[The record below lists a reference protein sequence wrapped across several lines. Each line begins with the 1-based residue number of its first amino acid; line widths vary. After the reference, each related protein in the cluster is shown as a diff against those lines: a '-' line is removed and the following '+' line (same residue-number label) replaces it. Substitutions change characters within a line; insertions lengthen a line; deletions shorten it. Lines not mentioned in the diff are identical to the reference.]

1 MTERKPA
8 NTSFETWVE
17 KQIREAAERGE
28 FDNLPGAGKPIPGLH
43 EPYDEMWWVRNYLRR
58 EGLSTEDLL
67 PTPLRL
73 RKEISRLPETVRA
86 LSTEREVRDAVS
98 DLNRRIA
105 AHVRAPSGPQV
116 HVGPVNADDVVR
128 RWRAERQA
136 TARTAAPAPA
146 DNAGDAPPHRRRGWW
161 RRFTRRRS
169 LG

>member
-1 MTERKPA
+1 
-8 NTSFETWVE
+8 
-17 KQIREAAERGE
+17 
-28 FDNLPGAGKPIPGLH
+28 IPGLN

-86 LSTEREVRDAVS
+86 LPTERDVRDAVA

-116 HVGPVNADDVVR
+116 HVAPVNADDVVR

-136 TARTAAPAPA
+136 AARP
-146 DNAGDAPPHRRRGWW
+146 
-161 RRFTRRRS
+161 
-169 LG
+169 